1 MGEMANVYLGLGS
14 NKGDRL
20 ENMRS
25 ALKLLAPFLEIHKVS
40 RVYESVPMYKED
52 QDLFLNAA
60 LHGRTELSPQDLLV
74 RVKEVE
80 KALGRQEGER
90 NGPREIDIDILLYD
104 DLVHQ
109 TDDLTIPHPKM
120 HERLFVMVPLEE
132 IASIVSHPVHG
143 RLVIEMREDLG
154 PLGDTLWEIQE
165 RL

>member
-1 MGEMANVYLGLGS
+1 MADVYLGLGA
-14 NKGDRL
+14 NKGDRM

-25 ALKLLAPFLEIHKVS
+25 ALKLLTPFMEIGKVS
-40 RVYESVPMYKED
+40 SVYESKPMYKED

-60 LHGRTELSPQDLLV
+60 LHGRTQLSPQDLFA

-80 KALGRQEGER
+80 QAVGRTASGL

-104 DLVHQ
+104 DLVHHSA
-109 TDDLTIPHPKM
+109 DLTIPHPRM

-132 IASIVSHPVHG
+132 IAPLAEHPIHKKP
-143 RLVIEMREDLG
+143 VIEMRDELG
-154 PLGDTLWEIQE
+154 PFGTNIWEIEE

>member
-1 MGEMANVYLGLGS
+1 MANVYLGLGS

-20 ENMRS
+20 ENMRA
-25 ALKLLAPFLEIHKVS
+25 ALKLLAPHMEIGKVS

-60 LHGRTELSPQDLLV
+60 LHGRTHLTPVELFT

-80 KALGRQEGER
+80 GAVGRTESNR

-104 DLVHQ
+104 DLVQ
-109 TDDLTIPHPKM
+109 TSEELTIPHPRM

-132 IASIVSHPVHG
+132 IAPLVEHPIK
-143 RLVIEMREDLG
+143 REPVIELRAKLG
-154 PLGDTLWEIQE
+154 PFGTTIWELGEKL
-165 RL
+165 